1 MGKVIQLDRYKGL
14 RRREYLKRYD
24 TQISKFV
31 EFFLKQNLRV
41 SFEALSY
48 HFISIQQQEQVAAWD
63 YVDFRDTMRDGF
75 CEAFGK
81 LIIKECR
88 SQYWF
93 DERFISEDELIERC
107 VSRVILGT
115 EQSAAR

>member
-24 TQISKFV
+24 AQISKFIQS
-31 EFFLKQNLRV
+31 FLKQNLRV

-48 HFISIQQQEQVAAWD
+48 HFISVQQEEQIAAWD

-75 CEAFGK
+75 HEAFGEQILRECK
-81 LIIKECR
+81 KE
-88 SQYWF
+88 YWF
-93 DERFISEDELIERC
+93 DQRFISDDELIERC
-107 VSRVILGT
+107 VSQVILGQ
-115 EQSAAR
+115 EQSAVR